1 MSFRKLALLVLSL
14 ILFFC
19 ATSSWAQSGGNI
31 EGVLKDPSGAV
42 LPGAA
47 VEISNPVS
55 GYRRET
61 VTGLGGDFRFTNLPF
76 NPYHLVVNAKGFSPH
91 TVDVDVRSTVPV
103 TLGIDLK
110 LGSTS

>member
-1 MSFRKLALLVLSL
+1 YDYVFPQGTEKKMRMSFRKLALLVLSL

-42 LPGAA
+42 LPGAT

-61 VTGLGGDFRFTNLPF
+61 VTGLGGGFLFTNFPF
-76 NPYHLVVNAKGFSPH
+76 NPYPILHNAQGVAP
-91 TVDVDVRSTVPV
+91 
-103 TLGIDLK
+103 
-110 LGSTS
+110 